1 MAGTPPGPA
10 LLLLVGPVADG
21 GDGDGDGLFG
31 VEADGDGDGDGD
43 GNGDAAPS
51 DGALG
56 CPVPLP
62 PLPPR

>member
-31 VEADGDGDGDGD
+31 VEADGDGDGD
-43 GNGDAAPS
+43 AAPS